1 MATLNGTSVSG
12 VVNGTL
18 GVVNNINGLTSGLD
32 TGTNDTIYGGD
43 SGDIIA
49 GNMGNDY
56 IQGGAGNDSL
66 SGGKGNDTLL
76 GGDGNDT
83 LLSGTGT
90 DQLFGGAGND
100 VLDASMN
107 TGSFSAATGPVV
119 AGTTNV
125 ATSGGD
131 ALPPG
136 NDLLVGNQGNDSIYG
151 SSGNDTIQG
160 GQGDDLL
167 IGNAGNDVIY
177 GGQGADSV
185 WGGTGDDTIN
195 LSDNGGA
202 ASVDIVYFNINSNLS
217 DGNDTI
223 NGFVQGSDK
232 IGLLNNASALNV
244 SKDGT
249 GLGTIVDVNT
259 VLAGITLSG
268 NTVTFANGTTATFA
282 GVSTLAL
289 TDFAGYIAPAPTAI
303 ADITN
308 LITSNTIVRAATVAL
323 DSAVT
328 VTAGAA
334 GFNGATLNLSANTAG
349 FNLALDTTKAY
360 VLNDNSVVVNHAGT
374 ETIIGQVT
382 DAFGDSTAQ
391 VQFNS
396 AATATLIQD
405 LVQAVTI
412 DNITASTLRGT
423 TVTVTLTDSNGSTQD
438 LVSIKSTAETPLA
451 ITNLNNDLRVV
462 ARTAAAI
469 NVDNGAVATTNVTDV
484 AGVTVAKAD
493 MAGGTLTI
501 ALSGT
506 THASDQLSFLAAGA
520 LSAGYRMI
528 GTNLIYDSNG
538 TTSNGAGT
546 ETVIGTVSG
555 SGTAASPLVV
565 TLASDITAAR
575 INALVDN
582 LQFDTADVTTVGQ
595 RNVTVTL
602 TDYSGTNST
611 AVTSKVYV
619 VDSFKTLTA
628 GADTGADFAGTSGT
642 DAYDG
647 TVAGTLT
654 SNDNFDAGA
663 NTDFVLATLNGSV
676 VAPTIANVEQF
687 SLTTSVNA
695 GGLDFTNIT
704 HGTAGATTV
713 LLAGTNDTTFLNVG
727 AAVGTI
733 DASGLTVGGLTAT
746 MAATSGAL
754 NITGGTGGDT
764 FNFGTSLGASD
775 VVNGNT
781 GSDTLNATVNALTAA
796 LTISN
801 VETINLT
808 ASNAA
813 STIDATGI
821 TGTGVTIDKVVGSNI
836 ALTVNNLGSGVTTV
850 LNDSTT
856 ALTATFAGAADV
868 MVHGTSS
875 GAVALNFNTTLNS
888 ADQVIGGSG
897 TGDSV
902 TANVSG
908 LNQNGTAIAGTIGLA
923 IGSPTV
929 TVTTTAT
936 LASLGLVSG
945 DWVVLSGVT
954 AAVANATIVADLNA
968 GNAFQITTTG
978 TNSFTITAADNAG
991 ATANASA
998 GAVATGTGFLD
1009 LTGVEAM
1016 NLSVN
1021 SATVLNFSGVAGADA
1036 HADTLTL
1043 TGTGSLTVN
1052 DITAPLL
1059 TTINGNGLS
1068 GAQTYDINNGAV
1080 AMTVTGGSSGD
1091 TFAFAPTAT
1100 LTSADTI
1107 DGKAGLDTLSG
1118 TLAAAAGTLSI
1129 ANVETVNLNL
1139 FAGAGTASF
1148 SGIAGDGTN
1157 AVTVSLTQTAN
1168 NSDLTVARL
1177 NSTIT
1182 TLNATAQS
1190 GAASDLVVGQRAL
1203 VLDTD
1208 TDGSGGGPDL
1218 TWATIASTLD
1228 SGSTYTVVV
1237 IDTVLAP
1244 LVAIGDVLD
1253 FSSVVL
1259 KTAGHTAA
1267 QTALETNLDN
1277 NFFTVTGHTATT
1289 VTFTATSGTD
1299 IATAATQ
1306 VGAGGVGADVIGSGG
1321 TVSVSGYGSSGVTF
1335 TANGG
1340 DSDIVGGSGNDT
1352 FTMGT
1357 RLTGTDHINGMSGA
1371 DTLTATIA
1379 ANITPLIANVESI
1392 TLTASS
1398 TLTLGTSSITNDV
1411 VGATTL
1417 NLLGSNQVIVTGMN
1431 DSIGTLSTVGL
1442 SGAASL
1448 DVTFGDDAG
1457 RNVNVALGSGQPD
1470 VIRVSL
1476 ENWQHAGVIT
1486 ISGFEEPGIQDRISF
1501 AGGDIGGV
1509 GITAEIRSTSDLVFA
1524 NYHSD
1529 AAAGAGNNSVAI
1541 TSGVAGV
1548 HFTIDLVGLTAS
1560 QLQSDDFIFHS

>member
-1 MATLNGTSVSG
+1 MATLNGVSVSG
-12 VVNGTL
+12 VVNGTA
-18 GVVNNINGLTSGLD
+18 GADSINGLTAGLINGQIVYLD
-32 TGTNDTIYGGD
+32 TGTNDTLYGGT
-43 SGDIIA
+43 GDDTIA

-56 IQGGAGNDSL
+56 IEGGAGNDAL
-66 SGGKGNDTLL
+66 GGGKGNDTLL

-90 DQLFGGAGND
+90 DQLFGGTGND
-100 VLDASMN
+100 ELNATMN
-107 TGSFSAATGPVV
+107 TGSFSAATGTVT
-119 AGTTNV
+119 GTGLNV
-125 ATSGGD
+125 ASSGGD
-131 ALPPG
+131 SLAPG

-151 SSGNDTIQG
+151 GSGNDTIQG
-160 GQGDDLL
+160 GQDDDLL
-167 IGNAGNDVIY
+167 LGNAGNDVIN
-177 GGQGADSV
+177 GGMGADSL

-195 LSDNGGA
+195 MSNNGGA
-202 ASVDIVYFNINSNLS
+202 ASVDTVYFNINSNVS

-223 NGFVQGSDK
+223 NGFVQGTDK
-232 IGLLNNASALNV
+232 IALLNNASGLNAT
-244 SKDGT
+244 S
-249 GLGTIVDVNT
+249 LGTVVDVNT

-268 NTVTFANGTTATFA
+268 NTVTFDNGTTATFN
-282 GVSTLAL
+282 GVGTLAL
-289 TDFAGYIAPAPTAI
+289 TDFAGYIAPPSATL
-303 ADITN
+303 ADISN
-308 LITSNTIVRAATVAL
+308 LITSNTIVRDTVVPL

-328 VTAGAA
+328 VTASAS
-334 GFNGATLNLSANTAG
+334 GFNGGSLTLSASTSGLHFNLNTAM
-349 FNLALDTTKAY
+349 AY
-360 VLNDNSVVVNHAGT
+360 VLNDNSVVVNNSGT
-374 ETIIGQVT
+374 EVIIGHVAN
-382 DAFGDSTAQ
+382 AFGDSYAAI
-391 VQFNS
+391 QFNS
-396 AATATLIQD
+396 AATTTLIQE

-412 DNITASTLRGT
+412 DNVAGSSLRGT
-423 TVTVTLTDSNGSTQD
+423 TLTVTLSDSTGSTQD
-438 LVSIKSTAETPLA
+438 LVSINTTAETPLA

-469 NVDNGAVATTNVTDV
+469 NVDNGAVATTNVDAAGSV
-484 AGVTVAKAD
+484 AAAD
-493 MAGGTLTI
+493 MSGGTLTI

-520 LSAGYRMI
+520 LSVGYRMI
-528 GTNLIYDSNG
+528 GTSLIYDSNG

-754 NITGGTGGDT
+754 NITGGTGDDT

-850 LNDSTT
+850 LNDSATT
-856 ALTATFAGAADV
+856 LTATFAGAADV

-923 IGSPTV
+923 NGSPTV

-968 GNAFQITTTG
+968 GNAFQITKTG
-978 TNSFTITAADNAG
+978 ANSFTITAADNAG

-1129 ANVETVNLNL
+1129 ANVETINLNL

-1208 TDGSGGGPDL
+1208 TDGSGGGADL
-1218 TWATIASTLD
+1218 TWATIASTLV

-1237 IDTVLAP
+1237 TDTVLAP

-1289 VTFTATSGTD
+1289 VTFMATSVTD

-1306 VGAGGVGADVIGSGG
+1306 VGAGGADAIGSGG

-1379 ANITPLIANVESI
+1379 ANITPRIANVESI

-1398 TLTLGTSSITNDV
+1398 TLTLDTSSITNDV

-1476 ENWQHAGVIT
+1476 ENGQHAGVIT

-1501 AGGDIGGV
+1501 AGGDIGGF